1 MISNVQPKKIIC
13 SCNNTNNK
21 LDIIWISQCLLDY
34 VPICSESGRN
44 VCSQFSKVE
53 ALVFNRRNLSTQDC
67 SVPLQHVEIGF
78 QSSLIRLRRRRHNL
92 LILVGRR
99 RRLLILVGRKQIL
112 FMGFK
117 LNLFAGRKLNL
128 FAGRM
133 FLRPLLQLTLLRRSN
148 HLDLRPT
155 WDTTH
160 ILQQSYDGGACA
172 TDMWSE
178 FETNVIIFTFN

>member
-53 ALVFNRRNLSTQDC
+53 AFVFNRRNLSTQDC

-78 QSSLIRLRRRRHNL
+78 QSSLIRLRRRRQNL

-99 RRLLILVGRKQIL
+99 RRLLILVGWKRIL

-133 FLRPLLQLTLLRRSN
+133 FLRLLLHKAFESFGLET
-148 HLDLRPT
+148 DLRYH
-155 WDTTH
+155 TH
-160 ILQQSYDGGACA
+160 SSTKLWW
-172 TDMWSE
+172 WSLR
-178 FETNVIIFTFN
+178 NRHVIWIWNWCDHLHF